1 MYTQKQF
8 YLHTRNFDDIDKEV
22 RVRACYWHA
31 CLQYVRR
38 PPMTNK
44 TSRERFGLEASK
56 VAQVTRVINGVLEAI
71 LIKKSGV
78 AEARKDAKHVPYW
91 S

>member
-1 MYTQKQF
+1 M
-8 YLHTRNFDDIDKEV
+8 DKEV

-38 PPMTNK
+38 QPMTNK
-44 TSRERFGLEASK
+44 TLRERFGLAASK
-56 VAQVTRVINGVLEAI
+56 GAQVTRVINGALEAE
-71 LIKKSGV
+71 LIKKSGA
-78 AEARKDAKHVPYW
+78 AEARKDAKYIPYW